1 MNVSMVGTI
10 RADDI
15 ALALY
20 YDVTNT
26 LGGGRDEGASLAGKC
41 S

>member
-1 MNVSMVGTI
+1 MNVNMVGTI
-10 RADDI
+10 KADNI

-20 YDVTNT
+20 YDVANT
-26 LGGGRDEGASLAGKC
+26 LGGGKDEGASLAGKC